1 MQYNTIVNPNFH
13 VLMEDFQNLIREGW
27 EIDPN
32 SPPEA
37 SFINYAVHL
46 VREDAVQVV
55 HADVPVESAQ
65 EQPKKPVGR
74 PARKENN

>member
-55 HADVPVESAQ
+55 HAEAMPAQ
-65 EQPKKPVGR
+65 EQPKKPIGR